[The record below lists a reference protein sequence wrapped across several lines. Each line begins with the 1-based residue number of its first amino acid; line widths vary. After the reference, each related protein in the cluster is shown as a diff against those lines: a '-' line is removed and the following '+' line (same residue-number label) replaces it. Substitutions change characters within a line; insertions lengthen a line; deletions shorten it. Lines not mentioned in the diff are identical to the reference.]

1 MDPRFSLRFESGER
15 RGEEIPIPAQGITVG
30 RRPGN
35 SLQILDNS
43 VSGKHAEMLVDGQG
57 VLLRDLGST
66 NGTRIG
72 PQRIIEHR
80 LAHGDR
86 VFFGNVE
93 LAFQDAR
100 VADARAADSRMAGD
114 VAGAPVVAP
123 PVLAPGDGMQRTSA
137 ELVLRSHK
145 RSRVGLV
152 VIAVLALGTAG
163 LYWWLQRSGL
173 SSTANAR
180 PVEAVPG
187 NLLADSYSFEGEADT
202 WSPLEVA
209 PAVFLRTPID
219 RVAGGASAPSGSVW
233 MSAELAPS
241 EWACHRS
248 PSVAASAG
256 RALQARAKLLS
267 GESVAMQL
275 GLEFA
280 SASEN
285 GPHPVIAWGED
296 EVTCAVPAGYDS
308 VRVLVAV
315 SAAKDGGSAGFDD
328 VSLVEAAGGGA
339 PVTKLGEFELAL
351 LGDPPRSAV
360 LSKSGRVL
368 VSGLEFPASAA
379 ELTSGSPIERRE
391 DGQWTRLVAK
401 DGRALRL
408 VAEAPLARARI
419 ATIGAAEGGSGF
431 SAHSLDFERADVT
444 DLVLGSGRELLR
456 LKFEKPVRVR
466 GVADG
471 AASRIAIEGEI
482 SEVALQH
489 DFSTERTEAGN
500 LAHAARNAEKKSEL
514 GTALKVWADL
524 LNGYPYE
531 DALVNEA
538 EATRSRLIQQGL
550 EELRGLRVEV
560 ERARFFRLVDLHRQ
574 CRDKARAIG
583 ARYSPSEV
591 EPEAAALAAEVE
603 KELVGL
609 EADLTRTERARL
621 SAIHK
626 SLLAQKAEGLAAE
639 VASYL
644 AEKQ

>member
-1 MDPRFSLRFESGER
+1 MDQRYALRFETGDR

-43 VSGKHAEMLVDGQG
+43 VSGKHAELLVDGQG

-72 PQRIIEHR
+72 PQRVIEHR

-93 LAFQDAR
+93 LAFHDAR
-100 VADARAADSRMAGD
+100 VGGESGTPISTS
-114 VAGAPVVAP
+114 GATPTAVSA
-123 PVLAPGDGMQRTSA
+123 GDGMQRTSA

-152 VIAVLALGTAG
+152 VIGVLALGAAG
-163 LYWWLQRSGL
+163 LYWWLQRQGL
-173 SSTANAR
+173 SPTTAAK
-180 PVEAVPG
+180 PVEPVSG
-187 NLLADSYSFEGEADT
+187 NLLAESYSFEGESDT
-202 WSPLEVA
+202 WSPMDGA
-209 PAVFLRTPID
+209 PGVFLKTPID
-219 RVAGGASAPSGSVW
+219 HGAAGASAPSGSSW
-233 MSAELAPS
+233 MSAELAPG

-248 PSVAASAG
+248 PSVAATAG
-256 RALQARAKLLS
+256 HTFQARAKLFPS
-267 GESVAMQL
+267 DTVRMQL
-275 GLEFA
+275 GLEFS
-280 SASEN
+280 SASEG
-285 GPHPVIAWGED
+285 GPHAVLAWAED
-296 EVTCAVPAGYDS
+296 EALCVVPAGYDA
-308 VRVLVAV
+308 VRVVVA
-315 SAAKDGGSAGFDD
+315 APTAKEGGSASFDD
-328 VSLVEAAGGGA
+328 VSLVDSGSGGA
-339 PVTKLGEFELAL
+339 PATKLGEFELAL

-368 VSGLEFPASAA
+368 VSALEFAPSDVQLASGA
-379 ELTSGSPIERRE
+379 PIERRDE
-391 DGQWTRLVAK
+391 DKLTRLVAA

-408 VAEAPLARARI
+408 VAEAPLAHARI
-419 ATIGAAEGGSGF
+419 ATIGASESGSGF
-431 SAHSLDFERADVT
+431 AAHSLDFERADVT

-471 AASRIAIEGEI
+471 AASRITIDGEI
-482 SEVALQH
+482 KEVALQH

-500 LAHAARNAEKKSEL
+500 LAHTARNAEKKGEL
-514 GTALKVWADL
+514 GNALKVWADL

-531 DALVNEA
+531 DALVTEA
-538 EATRSRLIQQGL
+538 ESSRSRLIQQGL

-591 EPEAAALAAEVE
+591 EPEAAAVAADVE
-603 KELVGL
+603 KDLAGL
-609 EADLTRTERARL
+609 EADLMRTERARL

-626 SLLAQKAEGLAAE
+626 SLVAQKAEGIAAE

>member
-1 MDPRFSLRFESGER
+1 MDPRYSLRFESGER
-15 RGEEIPIPAQGITVG
+15 RGEEIPIAAQGITVG

-43 VSGKHAEMLVDGQG
+43 VSGKHAEMLVDGKG

-86 VFFGNVE
+86 VFFGNIE

-100 VADARAADSRMAGD
+100 VGDARVAGD
-114 VAGAPVVAP
+114 VEGAPVVAP
-123 PVLAPGDGMQRTSA
+123 AVMAPGDGMQRTSA

-152 VIAVLALGTAG
+152 VIAVLALGAAG
-163 LYWWLQRSGL
+163 LYAWLQRAGL
-173 SSTANAR
+173 SSAAVAR

-187 NLLADSYSFEGEADT
+187 NLLEGSYSFEGETDAWT
-202 WSPLEVA
+202 PVESA
-209 PAVFLRTPID
+209 PAVFQRTPID
-219 RVAGGASAPSGSVW
+219 RAAGGSTAPSGSAW
-233 MSAELAPS
+233 MSTELAPG

-248 PSVAASAG
+248 PPLAAPAG
-256 RALQARAKLLS
+256 RALQARAKLFP

-285 GPHPVIAWGED
+285 GAHPVSTWGEN
-296 EVTCAVPAGYDS
+296 EVTCAVPAGYDA

-315 SAAKDGGSAGFDD
+315 PAAKAGGSAGFDD

-360 LSKSGRVL
+360 LSKSGRIL
-368 VSGLEFPASAA
+368 ISGLEFPPSAA
-379 ELTSGSPIERRE
+379 ELASGSPIERRE
-391 DGQWTRLVAK
+391 EDHWTRLVAQG
-401 DGRALRL
+401 GRTLRL

-419 ATIGAAEGGSGF
+419 ATIGASEGGSGF
-431 SAHSLDFERADVT
+431 SAHALDFERSEVT

-471 AASRIAIEGEI
+471 AASRIEI
-482 SEVALQH
+482 GDEITEVALQH
-489 DFSTERTEAGN
+489 DFSAERSAAGN
-500 LAHAARNAEKKSEL
+500 LAHTARNADKKGEL

-550 EELRGLRVEV
+550 EEVRGLRVEV

-591 EPEAAALAAEVE
+591 EPEAAAVAADVE
-603 KELVGL
+603 TELVGL
-609 EADLTRTERARL
+609 EAESMRAERARL

-626 SLLAQKAEGLAAE
+626 SLLAQKADGIAAE